1 MSTFDID
8 EMIYNA
14 FDTTIMPV
22 NNFSFPKPNTQSN
35 LLQVKGGSVPGLEDR
50 FYADMIKDMGVP
62 YSGTTSLTNNEIID
76 ILNKAFG
83 KYSPF
88 INKQET
94 NDKGEYLAKANAYKS
109 QTLQQRYNTVINENA
124 NNIKQYRNILKT
136 SSTAVGGYSNARY
149 QFYESGLRV
158 KRICANKGEGECI
171 SVDTAAA
178 HLDTAGKDKSDATAR
193 FNMLIDPETF
203 VSYGFPPGTEIQTDW
218 INMGQ
223 CNIAINGLP
232 NPQDPK
238 ILINNFIPLYPN
250 RSPELLGPYTS
261 GNAVKNQELLNLL
274 SNPDPNIM
282 KYILLVK
289 EFGDVLQVME
299 YYGIVSYLEQQ
310 LGVPPDLIRPRF
322 NMQTTDSV
330 VFDLCVSLGLPCTYT
345 GSREGVTSGGITVIM
360 YEYVE
365 TPPETILQNRLTS
378 IYQGLN
384 GRLNSLKFGISR
396 GLTILSSLSYEIP
409 EGYVAPG
416 KSSRPSRSA
425 SRGNTPMSSPRASM
439 SRSPGIPTDAPVR
452 LEPADNFYADETIM
466 HIDPTADNQNFRPM
480 TSNESV
486 QLKRNLLSLLLDAVE
501 TASIALKEVFE
512 SIDTTTTP
520 GNLNAD
526 IQDRTTLL
534 QEATKIMFGDGGL
547 GFDDDPIVKVKG
559 TGWIIRNPMLVEWF
573 AYFSGYFPPG
583 IPFPIK
589 FDDTGSF
596 TYNNGENM
604 INAYTYPN
612 FTPTTTG
619 GDGKKTWNLTS
630 KNFSSSLSSK
640 GLRQK
645 GLRQKGLR
653 QKGGTNTEEL
663 TFENCVYL
671 KTAQHRVAEQLLQKM
686 IENYIEQNLNE
697 FIGQNLSEY
706 IGKKLSNE
714 EQNQINNI
722 LKNQRQNFENETNGF
737 LEYIQNNF
745 SENQD
750 GFLEYI
756 QNNEYNLSEDDLSE
770 DDLSEDNIDINT
782 INKLVYEIN
791 QLKGNTETYELI
803 ALKFSELQSQS
814 RVDPLLYPKL
824 LLDLGGYLEETV
836 KYVGDELYNN
846 PGELTEKLEVQYVD
860 GFNFI
865 YNEKYTEISYQ
876 TISNNG
882 NDEIVLVAK
891 QEENTSGF
899 VTVNISE
906 EIATQIMEEM
916 NKLASKY
923 LHIANVNNLEEIRS
937 LMITYIDQWSN
948 LYNRGSSI
956 PKSLRVMIDIPLPSS
971 FTHDISTTFEGQIAV
986 VWHAT
991 NTVYYQSWGE
1001 LNFVNKK
1008 VYYNHESYNHESYN
1022 NNQYQVVS
1030 VNEDNTFT
1038 LRDGNGNILPVPI
1051 TKIMIQDGEQGPISV
1066 NDYINIRLNNFRYYY
1081 EWNFKPGTKIRGRES
1096 LPFDKPGNLNENDP
1110 ISRIENDEE
1119 INFYNILFS
1128 LWFENF
1134 IGTYSGGGNKK
1145 AKKTKKKRKTKKHTK
1160 KIKYRKKKS
1169 KSKTIRKTEKKR
1181 K

>member
-14 FDTTIMPV
+14 FNTIMPGKDPTTGE
-22 NNFSFPKPNTQSN
+22 NEPFPIPENEDETNN
-35 LLQVKGGSVPGLEDR
+35 LLQFDTLKGR

-83 KYSPF
+83 ADSPF
-88 INKQET
+88 INEEKQP
-94 NDKGEYLAKANAYKS
+94 NNKGEYVYLVNANAYKS
-109 QTLQQRYNTVINENA
+109 QTLQQRYNQIMRENA

-136 SSTAVGGYSNARY
+136 SVTAVSGYSNARY
-149 QFYESGLRV
+149 QFYESGLGV

-171 SVDTAAA
+171 NVDTAAA
-178 HLDTAGKDKSDATAR
+178 HLDTAGKDKSDATAH
-193 FNMLIDPETF
+193 FNMLIDPDTF
-203 VSYGFPPGTEIQTDW
+203 VSYGFPPDTLIQTNW
-218 INMGQ
+218 INENN
-223 CNIAINGLP
+223 CKIAINRLP

-238 ILINNFIPLYPN
+238 KLINNFILLYPN
-250 RSPELLGPYTS
+250 RNTELLGPYTL
-261 GNAVKNQELLNLL
+261 GNAQKNQALL
-274 SNPDPNIM
+274 SALVERNVDPNIM

-299 YYGIVSYLEQQ
+299 YYGIVTYLEEH
-310 LGVPPDLIRPRF
+310 LGVSSAIIRPRF

-360 YEYVE
+360 YEYVP
-365 TPPETILQNRLTS
+365 TPPATILQNRLTS

-384 GRLNSLKFGISR
+384 GRLNSLKFGINR
-396 GLTILSSLSYEIP
+396 GLTILNSLSYEIP

-416 KSSRPSRSA
+416 KSTRPSRSA
-425 SRGNTPMSSPRASM
+425 SRGTTPTVSPMSTPRVSRSRSPLTE
-439 SRSPGIPTDAPVR
+439 SPGIPTDAPVR
-452 LEPADNFYADETIM
+452 LEPADNFYAHTNIM
-466 HIDPTADNQNFRPM
+466 HIIDPNAPANDQNFRNM
-480 TSNESV
+480 TLSESV

-501 TASIALKEVFE
+501 NASIALKTQFDN
-512 SIDTTTTP
+512 IDTTT
-520 GNLNAD
+520 NAVSLNAD
-526 IQDRTTLL
+526 IQNGTTLL
-534 QEATKIMFGDGGL
+534 ENATTIMLGTQEL
-547 GFDDDPIVKVKG
+547 GFDEDPIVKVKG
-559 TGWIIRNPMLVEWF
+559 TGWIIRNPILVEWF
-573 AYFSGYFPPG
+573 AYFSGYFPRG

-612 FTPTTTG
+612 FTPTTIG

-630 KNFSSSLSSK
+630 KNFSSSLSS
-640 GLRQK
+640 K

-686 IENYIEQNLNE
+686 IEKLKQDYIEHKLNE
-697 FIGQNLSEY
+697 NQHLSEYQNLSEE
-706 IGKKLSNE
+706 S
-714 EQNQINNI
+714 
-722 LKNQRQNFENETNGF
+722 QRQNFENEINGF

-745 SENQD
+745 SENQN

-756 QNNEYNLSEDDLSE
+756 QNNLSEDTNLSEDD
-770 DDLSEDNIDINT
+770 INT
-782 INKLVYEIN
+782 INVLVNKIN
-791 QLKGNTETYELI
+791 QLKYERNQLIKDNTETYELI
-803 ALKFSELQSQS
+803 ALKFSELHSES
-814 RVDPLLYPKL
+814 RVNPLLYPKL
-824 LLDLGGYLEETV
+824 LLDFDGYLEQ
-836 KYVGDELYNN
+836 KYDSDGN
-846 PGELTEKLEVQYVD
+846 PLIYDSD
-860 GFNFI
+860 GNPLGI
-865 YNEKYTEISYQ
+865 YNSDGTVIEHIEI
-876 TISNNG
+876 NNIPR
-882 NDEIVLVAK
+882 EHIVLDHDQTTNNIVATF
-891 QEENTSGF
+891 EGVNYL

-916 NKLASKY
+916 NYYAQIY
-923 LHIANVNNLEEIRS
+923 LHIADVNNLEEIRS
-937 LMITYIDQWSN
+937 LMFTYVDQWSN
-948 LYNRGSSI
+948 LYREDI
-956 PKSLRVMIDIPLPSS
+956 PEFDIPLPPRFLSNI
-971 FTHDISTTFEGQIAV
+971 TITFEGRIYTIM
-986 VWHAT
+986 HAT
-991 NTVYYQSWGE
+991 YTMYYQSWGE
-1001 LNFVNKK
+1001 LNFVNKE
-1008 VYYNHESYNHESYN
+1008 VYYNDEPYP
-1022 NNQYQVVS
+1022 VVS

-1051 TKIMIQDGEQGPISV
+1051 TEIMIQDGEQGPISV

-1096 LPFDKPGNLNENDP
+1096 LPFINVKNLDENDP

-1119 INFYNILFS
+1119 INFLNALFS